1 MAKSQD
7 TFNKKEKEKK
17 RLKKR
22 QEKNVKREDRK
33 SNSTGGDL
41 ENMLAYVDENGNLT
55 DTPPDPSKK
64 RKVNASSIEISVP
77 RREEEEIDPIRMGRI
92 DFFNDSK
99 GFGFIK
105 ESDTQEKYFVHVNG
119 LLETIKEND
128 MVTFELER
136 GLKGLNAICVKKV
149 VPLSKIP
156 TPPVKHLETPS
167 DTPTE
172 TPSETPSE
180 TASETTDKTDIE

>member
-22 QEKNVKREDRK
+22 QDKNLKKEDRK

-64 RKVNASSIEISVP
+64 RKVIASSIEISVP
-77 RREEEEIDPIRMGRI
+77 RREEEEIDPIRTGRI
-92 DFFNDSK
+92 EFFNDSK
-99 GFGFIK
+99 GYGFIK
-105 ESDTQEKYFVHVNG
+105 EHETQEKYFVHVNG
-119 LLETIKEND
+119 LLEDVKEGD
-128 MVTFELER
+128 VVTFELER
-136 GLKGLNAICVKKV
+136 GLKGLNAIRVKKV
-149 VPLSKIP
+149 
-156 TPPVKHLETPS
+156 
-167 DTPTE
+167 
-172 TPSETPSE
+172 
-180 TASETTDKTDIE
+180 